1 MTNHTAII
9 LAAGVGSRLRP
20 LTADRPKC
28 LLDVGGQTLLDRQ
41 LEALRRAGV
50 LDVAIVTGYRGDQ
63 IRARVDASVRI
74 IDSPRFED
82 TNSLY
87 SLWLARD
94 CLTGGAVIL
103 NSDVLAPS
111 ALFSRLLRAPM
122 ADAVLV
128 DRQDH
133 FEAEDMK
140 VTLEGEFIK
149 DFGKDL
155 PPERSH
161 AHNVGMAKFGPR
173 GAERLRQCLERLV
186 AAGGENDWAP
196 MAYRDYAA
204 TWALGAVLT
213 DGLPW
218 IEIDYLADLE
228 RARAEIVPA
237 IGALE
242 RAWIDDLA
250 ATPSVSS

>member
-1 MTNHTAII
+1 MTDVTAII

-28 LLDVGGQTLLDRQ
+28 LLDVGGRTLLERQ
-41 LEALRRAGV
+41 LDALRQAGV
-50 LDVAIVTGYRGDQ
+50 TNIAIVTGYRGDQ
-63 IRARVDASVRI
+63 IRAGVPTTVRI
-74 IDSPRFED
+74 IDSARFED

-94 CLTGGAVIL
+94 CLTGGALIL
-103 NSDVLAPS
+103 NSDVLAPA
-111 ALFSRLLRAPM
+111 ALLSRLLRAP
-122 ADAVLV
+122 AEDAVLV

-149 DFGKDL
+149 DFGKSL
-155 PPERSH
+155 PPDRSH
-161 AHNVGMAKFGPR
+161 AHNVGMAKFGSR
-173 GAERLRQCLERLV
+173 GARRLCQCLERLV
-186 AAGGENDWAP
+186 ASGHENDWAP
-196 MAYRDYAA
+196 VAYRDYAS

-218 IEIDYLADLE
+218 IEIDYPEDLE
-228 RARAEIVPA
+228 RARSEIAPA
-237 IGALE
+237 IAALE
-242 RAWIDDLA
+242 LALIDERV
-250 ATPSVSS
+250 TTRSVSG

>member
-1 MTNHTAII
+1 MSDLSAII

-41 LEALRRAGV
+41 LAAIRRAGI
-50 LDVAIVTGYRGDQ
+50 LEVAIVTGYRGDQ

-74 IDSPRFED
+74 IDSARFED

-94 CLTGGAVIL
+94 CLTGGAIIL
-103 NSDVLAPS
+103 NSDVLAPT
-111 ALFSRLLRAPM
+111 ALFSRLVRAP
-122 ADAVLV
+122 AEGAVLV

-173 GAERLRQCLERLV
+173 GAERLRQCLERLL
-186 AAGGENDWAP
+186 AAGHENDWAP
-196 MAYRDYAA
+196 VAYRDYAG
-204 TWALGAVLT
+204 TWALTAVLT

-218 IEIDYLADLE
+218 IEIDYLEDLE
-228 RARAEIVPA
+228 RARAEIAPA

-242 RAWIDDLA
+242 RAGVEDIGV
-250 ATPSVSS
+250 TPPVSS

>member
-1 MTNHTAII
+1 MTDLTAII

-28 LLDVGGQTLLDRQ
+28 LLDVGGQTLLERQ
-41 LEALRRAGV
+41 LEALRQAGV

-63 IRARVDASVRI
+63 IRARVDAAVRI
-74 IDSPRFED
+74 IDSARFED

-94 CLTGGAVIL
+94 CLLGGAIIL
-103 NSDVLAPS
+103 NSDVLATT
-111 ALFSRLLRAPM
+111 ALFSRLLLAPVE
-122 ADAVLV
+122 DAVLV
-128 DRQDH
+128 DKQDH

-140 VTLEGEFIK
+140 VTLEGEFIT

-155 PPERSH
+155 PPERAH

-173 GAERLRQCLERLV
+173 GAVRLRQCVERLV
-186 AAGGENDWAP
+186 AAGHENDWAP
-196 MAYRDYAA
+196 MAYRDYAS
-204 TWALGAVLT
+204 TWALFSVLT

-218 IEIDYLADLE
+218 IEIDYLEDLE
-228 RARAEIVPA
+228 RARVEIAPA

-242 RAWIDDLA
+242 RAWIDDPA
-250 ATPSVSS
+250 ATPSVSG